1 MHTPREVLK
10 NVFGYDSFRRGQE
23 EIINEMLSGR
33 DVLGVMPTGAGKS
46 VCYQI
51 PAILSGGVSIVI
63 SPLIS
68 LMKDQVDALRSS
80 GVNAAAINSAMDW
93 NDVRSVLWSA
103 RAGKTPLLY
112 IAPERLDGEGF
123 REFLSS
129 LDVSL
134 VVVDEAHCV
143 SQWGHDFRPSYLA
156 IAPAIESLRKRP
168 TIDSLPKRPAIAAFT
183 ATATEEV
190 KTDIIRQLAMD
201 SPFVLTTG
209 FDRENLFFQVEHP
222 DDKMSFLLAY
232 VKKFP
237 DMPGIVYCSTRKKT
251 ESVCAQLAA
260 GGIRAVRYHAGLDDA
275 ERLKNQE
282 DFIYDRAT
290 VMVATN
296 AFGMGIDKS
305 NVRYVIHYNMPGSI
319 DSYYQEAGRAGR
331 DGSPSDCILLYGAED
346 KATITYLINQG
357 EDKNTKETAFRK
369 LRRMIDYCH
378 TSGCLRRH
386 ILNYFGE
393 QSPRGECGDC
403 GNCRSVAERKD
414 VTVEAQKIMSCVYRA
429 AEKTGGKKYGPQ
441 VIADVLRGQASNASR
456 REQITRFGL
465 DAISTWGIM
474 KDTAARDIMYII
486 DFLVA
491 EGYLVSGEFGAL
503 SFTERSLPFLKNRTR
518 LLMRRHESGQKPKQE
533 RVPDKTAAKHGLFS
547 GGILDTLSKAVS
559 GEKRA
564 VFSGEL
570 FEVLRKL
577 RRELAASEGV
587 PPYVVFSDKT
597 LQAMCETLPSDE
609 DEMLSIPGVG
619 RMKFEKYGHKF
630 MDSIQEWR
638 ER

>member
-1 MHTPREVLK
+1 MHTPRAVLK

-46 VCYQI
+46 ICYQI

-93 NDVRSVLWSA
+93 DDVRSVLWSA
-103 RAGKTPLLY
+103 RAGKIPLLY
-112 IAPERLDGEGF
+112 IAPERLDAEGV

-129 LDVSL
+129 MNVAL

-156 IAPAIESLRKRP
+156 IAPAIGSL
-168 TIDSLPKRPAIAAFT
+168 SGRPAVAAFT

-190 KTDIIRQLAMD
+190 KADIIKQLELD

-209 FDRENLFFQVEHP
+209 FNRENLFFQVEHP
-222 DDKMSFLLAY
+222 GDKMSFLLSYAR
-232 VKKFP
+232 KFP
-237 DMPGIVYCSTRKKT
+237 DMPGIVYCSTRKRT
-251 ESVCAQLAA
+251 ESVCRELIDS
-260 GGIRAVRYHAGLDDA
+260 GVRAVRYHAGLGDA

-331 DGSPSDCILLYGAED
+331 DGSPSDCILLYGGED
-346 KATITYLINQG
+346 KSTVTYLIMQG
-357 EDKNTKETAFRK
+357 EDKSARETAFRK
-369 LRRMIDYCH
+369 LRLMIDYCH

-386 ILNYFGE
+386 ILDYFGE
-393 QSPRGECGDC
+393 RLSGGDCGDC
-403 GNCRSVAERKD
+403 GNCRSVAERHD
-414 VTVEAQKIMSCVYRA
+414 ITVEAQKIMSCVYRA
-429 AEKTGGKKYGPQ
+429 AEKTGGRKYGSQ
-441 VIADVLRGQASNASR
+441 IIADILRGNCSNASR
-456 REQITRFGL
+456 REQVKRFGL

-474 KDTAARDIMYII
+474 RDSSARDIAYIT

-491 EGYLVSGEFGAL
+491 EGYLESDEFGAL
-503 SFTERSLPFLKNRTR
+503 SFTERSFPFLKNKTR

-533 RVPDKTAAKHGLFS
+533 RVSDKTAAKRGFFP
-547 GGILDTLSKAVS
+547 GEILGTLRKTAN
-559 GEKRA
+559 GEKGDA
-564 VFSGEL
+564 FSEEL
-570 FEVLRKL
+570 FEALRKI
-577 RRELAASEGV
+577 RRELAAAEGV

-597 LQAMCETLPSDE
+597 LQAMCDALPSDE
-609 DEMLSIPGVG
+609 NEMLSVPGVG
-619 RMKFEKYGHKF
+619 RIKFEKYGLKF
-630 MDSIQEWR
+630 MEAIREWR
-638 ER
+638 EK

>member
-1 MHTPREVLK
+1 MHTPRAILK

-68 LMKDQVDALRSS
+68 LMKDQVDALRSN

-93 NDVRSVLWSA
+93 DDVRSVLWSA

-112 IAPERLDGEGF
+112 IAPERLEGEGF

-129 LDVSL
+129 LSVSL

-156 IAPAIESLRKRP
+156 IAPAI
-168 TIDSLPKRPAIAAFT
+168 DSLPKRPAVAAFT

-222 DDKMSFLLAY
+222 ADKMSFLLSYA
-232 VKKFP
+232 KKFP
-237 DMPGIVYCSTRKKT
+237 GMPGIVYCSTRKKT
-251 ESVCAQLAA
+251 ESVCGKLVAH
-260 GGIRAVRYHAGLDDA
+260 GIRAVRYHAGLDDA

-282 DFIYDRAT
+282 DFIFDRAT

-331 DGSPSDCILLYGAED
+331 DGSPSDCILLYGGED
-346 KATITYLINQG
+346 KSTITYLIMQG

-369 LRRMIDYCH
+369 LRQMLDYCH

-393 QSPRGECGDC
+393 SVPDGGCGDC
-403 GNCRSVAERKD
+403 GNCRSVAERHD
-414 VTVEAQKIMSCVYRA
+414 ITVEAQKIMSCVYRA
-429 AEKTGGKKYGPQ
+429 AEKTGGKKYGPH
-441 VIADVLRGQASNASR
+441 VIADILRGHPSNVSR
-456 REQITRFGL
+456 REQVARFGL
-465 DAISTWGIM
+465 NAISTWGIM
-474 KDTAARDIMYII
+474 KDTAARDIVYII
-486 DFLVA
+486 DFLAA
-491 EGYLVSGEFGAL
+491 EGYLMTDEFGAL
-503 SFTERSLPFLKNRTR
+503 SFTERSFPFLKSKTR

-533 RVPDKTAAKHGLFS
+533 RVPDKAAAKGGFFS
-547 GGILDTLSKAVS
+547 GGILETLRKTVTV
-559 GEKRA
+559 GKRSA
-564 VFSGEL
+564 FSGEL
-570 FEVLRKL
+570 FEAL
-577 RRELAASEGV
+577 RRMRREIAASEGV

-597 LQAMCETLPSDE
+597 LQAMCDALPSDE
-609 DEMLSIPGVG
+609 DEMLSVPGVG
-619 RMKFEKYGHKF
+619 RMKFEKYGHMF
-630 MDSIQEWR
+630 MDAIREWR
-638 ER
+638 EK

>member
-1 MHTPREVLK
+1 MRTPREVLK
-10 NVFGYDSFRRGQE
+10 NIFGYDSFRRGQE
-23 EIINEMLSGR
+23 EIVNEILSGR

-51 PAILSGGVSIVI
+51 PAILSDGVSIVI

-80 GVNAAAINSAMDW
+80 GVNAAAINSAMGRD
-93 NDVRSVLWSA
+93 DARSALRSA
-103 RAGKTPLLY
+103 LAGKTPLLY
-112 IAPERLDGEGF
+112 IAPERLGGDAGEEF

-129 LDVSL
+129 ADVSL

-143 SQWGHDFRPSYLA
+143 SQWGHDFRKSYLA
-156 IAPAIESLRKRP
+156 IAPAIG
-168 TIDSLPKRPAIAAFT
+168 SLPWRPAVAAFT

-190 KTDIIRQLAMD
+190 RTDIIRQLALD

-222 DDKMSFLLAY
+222 DDKMSYLLAY
-232 VKKFP
+232 AKKFP

-251 ESVCAQLAA
+251 ESVCRELAA
-260 GGIRAVRYHAGLDDA
+260 GGVRAVRYHAGLDDS

-305 NVRYVIHYNMPGSI
+305 NVRYVIHYNMPGSV

-331 DGSPSDCILLYGAED
+331 DGSPSDCILLYGDED
-346 KATITYLINQG
+346 KSTVTYLITRG
-357 EDKNTKETAFRK
+357 EDKNTMETAFRK
-369 LRRMIDYCH
+369 LRLMLDYCH

-393 QSPRGECGDC
+393 RSSRGECGAC
-403 GNCRSVAERKD
+403 GNCRSVIERHD
-414 VTVEAQKIMSCVYRA
+414 ITVEAQKIMSCVYRA
-429 AEKTGGKKYGPQ
+429 AEKTGGRKYGAP
-441 VIADVLRGQASNASR
+441 VIADILRGHCSNASR
-456 REQITRFGL
+456 MEQVTRFGL
-465 DAISTWGIM
+465 DAVSTWGIM
-474 KDTAARDIMYII
+474 KETDASEITYII
-486 DFLVA
+486 DFLTA
-491 EGYLVSGEFGAL
+491 EGYLASDEFGAL
-503 SFTERSLPFLKNRTR
+503 SFTERSFPFLKNRTR
-518 LLMRRHESGQKPKQE
+518 LLMRRHGRGQKSKPE
-533 RVPDKTAAKHGLFS
+533 RVPDGADAKRGFFSGVLAGAFRKTAGP
-547 GGILDTLSKAVS
+547 
-559 GEKRA
+559 EKRA
-564 VFSGEL
+564 VFSEEL
-570 FEVLRKL
+570 FGTLRGMRL
-577 RRELAASEGV
+577 EIAASEGV
-587 PPYVVFSDKT
+587 PPYAVFSDKT
-597 LQAMCETLPSDE
+597 LQEMCGALPSDE
-609 DEMLSIPGVG
+609 GEMLSISGVG

-630 MDSIQEWR
+630 MEAIRKWR